1 MNALHRLQSLATV
14 SLSLLLVVLMLGCG
28 ASTVSGTPSAPPTA
42 PTTFTL
48 TVTNGYGS
56 GTYAA
61 GTVVDVFANPATSGT
76 TFNAWTGNITYLAD
90 PNIWHT
96 TVTAAAGA
104 TVAIAANNTLI
115 VPALSP
121 TIVKVPGTD
130 TGTTSNRQ
138 TTPSSPVAPI
148 TIGYQI
154 PVAHPK
160 GILFVFHGKTGS
172 YADWFFAG
180 FDREYFVT
188 QALAAG
194 FGVVAVNSAA
204 PGFWDSVTT
213 YPNNLDHQNVQAVIT
228 YLVGLGA
235 MSSSDRLYAAG
246 ESDGGQFTA
255 GVTRA
260 LGFRAGALQIA
271 PGNVPYY
278 NPGINLPTVNGSNHQ
293 ITPTIWVLAQQDGTS
308 GVTGPPPYASTIGIG
323 PGNIAQ
329 AYCNATEQQQ
339 LTSPLPTCNTSVTV
353 NPYLTSVPSLNFYMN
368 APSPAY
374 PARFSVVTNLSTST
388 AQAIDT
394 WMLQQGCINTAG
406 YILINPYQAADYG
419 ASPANFKC
427 GANELYAQFS
437 VAPYN
442 LTQSQANQLQD
453 QFLVAFTEHHF
464 MSEYTDKILAY
475 LSAH

>member
-1 MNALHRLQSLATV
+1 MNVLRHLPRLATV
-14 SLSLLLVVLMLGCG
+14 ALSLLLIALTLGC
-28 ASTVSGTPSAPPTA
+28 ASGKVASPTPTPT
-42 PTTFTL
+42 PTNFTL
-48 TVTNGYGS
+48 TVTNGFGS
-56 GTYAA
+56 GTYTG
-61 GTVVDVFANPATSGT
+61 GTVVDVFANPAASGT
-76 TFNAWTGNITYLAD
+76 TFNAWTGDTTYLAD

-104 TVAIAANNTLI
+104 TVTVAANNTLI

-148 TIGYQI
+148 TIGYQV
-154 PVAHPK
+154 PAAHPK

-194 FGVVAVNSAA
+194 FGVVAVNAAA

-213 YPNNLDHQNVQAVIT
+213 YPNNLDYQNVQAVIT
-228 YLVGLGA
+228 YLEGLGV
-235 MSSSDRLYAAG
+235 MSASDRLYASG

-255 GVTRA
+255 AISRA
-260 LGFRAGALQIA
+260 LGFRASALQIA
-271 PGNVPYY
+271 PGGAAYF
-278 NPGINLPTVNGSNHQ
+278 NPGLNLPTVNGSNHQ
-293 ITPTIWVLAQQDGTS
+293 IAPTLWVLAQQDGTS
-308 GVTGPPPYASTIGIG
+308 GVTGPPPYPSVIGIG
-323 PGNIAQ
+323 PPNIAQ
-329 AYCNATEQQQ
+329 AYCNATELQT
-339 LTSPLPTCNTSVTV
+339 LTTPVPTCNTSVTV
-353 NPYLTSVPSLNFYMN
+353 NPYPTSVPSLNFYMN
-368 APSPAY
+368 VPSPAY
-374 PARFSVVTNLSTST
+374 PARFSVVANLSTTT
-388 AQAIDT
+388 AEAIDT
-394 WMLQQGCINTAG
+394 WMLQQGCINAAG
-406 YILINPYQAADYG
+406 FIPINPYQSADYG
-419 ASPANFKC
+419 ASPVNFKC

-437 VAPYN
+437 GAPYN

-464 MSEYTDKILAY
+464 LSEYTDKMLAY
-475 LSAH
+475 LMAH